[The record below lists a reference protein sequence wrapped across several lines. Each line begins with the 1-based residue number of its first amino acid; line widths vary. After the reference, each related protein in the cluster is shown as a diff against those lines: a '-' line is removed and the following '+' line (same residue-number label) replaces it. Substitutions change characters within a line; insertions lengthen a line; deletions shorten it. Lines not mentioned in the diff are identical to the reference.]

1 MVWEHEDPWSW
12 DGCGV
17 GAALCEH
24 SVRAL
29 SVQSKAKKTSL
40 SLSQP
45 DPREGEKRLTTISHP
60 KKAKA
65 RLDLQ

>member
-1 MVWEHEDPWSW
+1 MAVGW
-12 DGCGV
+12 
-17 GAALCEH
+17 GAALW
-24 SVRAL
+24 RAL

-40 SLSQP
+40 SLFLSQP
-45 DPREGEKRLTTISHP
+45 DPREGEKQLTTISHP

>member
-1 MVWEHEDPWSW
+1 MAVGW
-12 DGCGV
+12 

-40 SLSQP
+40 SLFLSQP
-45 DPREGEKRLTTISHP
+45 DPREGEKQLTTISHP

>member
-1 MVWEHEDPWSW
+1 MELGWLWGGGSTLEGFVCAE
-12 DGCGV
+12 
-17 GAALCEH
+17 
-24 SVRAL
+24 
-29 SVQSKAKKTSL
+29 QSQITSL

-45 DPREGEKRLTTISHP
+45 DPREGEKQLTTISHP